1 MNSLSHGLNI
11 PKPKKPTA
19 PPKPKKPILGFA
31 ADDSDH
37 DDGTIPPNSIF
48 GKSALKGKSNT
59 KKKTPSTKDKA
70 RVNAQLTTLATL
82 SAKAS
87 ETALA
92 VDPSVYDYD
101 GVWDDMKSVDRAK
114 QAADA
119 QDATERKPKYMES
132 LLEAAEVRKRDA
144 LRAKERTLQKER
156 EAEGEEFADKEKFVT
171 SAYKKQQEELL
182 RLEEEEKARE
192 GRCFYSL
199 SGITLT
205 DTETMRKKSQGM
217 STFYRNML
225 DRTEAHHTA
234 LVAASTAP
242 KDPST
247 APKDPIPK
255 NPSTKTPAQIAA
267 ERGLSVD
274 INEEGQVVDKTQLLS
289 GGLNLNTATKSAH
302 LSSRGPDRARQ
313 QGGYQG
319 RKTGREDVRA
329 RQTKMVE
336 EQLMAA
342 QKRALDEEEKEKAE
356 LERASKSRKTE
367 NDVVG
372 AKERYLQRKREA
384 EAAKAKGA

>member
-1 MNSLSHGLNI
+1 MFL
-11 PKPKKPTA
+11 
-19 PPKPKKPILGFA
+19 FA
-31 ADDSDH
+31 
-37 DDGTIPPNSIF
+37 
-48 GKSALKGKSNT
+48 L
-59 KKKTPSTKDKA
+59 
-70 RVNAQLTTLATL
+70 
-82 SAKAS
+82 
-87 ETALA
+87 
-92 VDPSVYDYD
+92 
-101 GVWDDMKSVDRAK
+101 
-114 QAADA
+114 
-119 QDATERKPKYMES
+119 
-132 LLEAAEVRKRDA
+132 
-144 LRAKERTLQKER
+144 
-156 EAEGEEFADKEKFVT
+156 
-171 SAYKKQQEELL
+171 
-182 RLEEEEKARE
+182 
-192 GRCFYSL
+192 
-199 SGITLT
+199 GITLT

-247 APKDPIPK
+247 APKDPTPK
-255 NPSTKTPAQIAA
+255 DPPTKTPAQIAA

-289 GGLNLNTATKSAH
+289 GGLNLSTTTKSAH

-319 RKTGREDVRA
+319 RKAGREDVRA

-367 NDVVG
+367 KDVVG

-384 EAAKAKGA
+384 EAAKANGA